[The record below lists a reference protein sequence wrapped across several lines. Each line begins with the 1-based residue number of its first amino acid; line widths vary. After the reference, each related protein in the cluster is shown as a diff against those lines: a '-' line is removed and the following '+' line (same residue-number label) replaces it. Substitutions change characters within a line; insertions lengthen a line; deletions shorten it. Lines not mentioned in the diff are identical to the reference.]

1 MADDENPGAGPQERP
16 EEPPGEEQPD
26 PSLVRRR
33 RAQDAAGDLERMGI
47 DPRSLGLGDLPAREA
62 LVEAP
67 ESGASVVQLRPEQSH
82 DPAPAP
88 QPEPAQQRDTGSHPS
103 ASQDLLER
111 TAPASPR
118 ETSRFV
124 RLVARGLTTP
134 DAAVVAQDERAI
146 VDAARQRQTDRRI
159 VAFVAGKGGVGCT
172 TLAVGVGTTFMA
184 LREDRSVVVDV
195 QTGPPALS
203 DLYGVA
209 NPMTI
214 TAVPNDGHALVAP
227 TVPSG
232 LAMVGGGTWDET
244 VSRGDVARVL
254 DNLGP
259 DHAFNLLDVGD
270 DCGEGGHAAL
280 ARADQ
285 AVVVSGPGP
294 AGAAALAEALMR
306 VRTVNPNL
314 VARVVQVI
322 VCPHEDSFRETS
334 RRNPA
339 GSGVVVVPPDP
350 YLLGGHVYDARGV
363 SAATRQAV
371 LRVAAA
377 VALGSVHG

>member
-1 MADDENPGAGPQERP
+1 MADDQRP
-16 EEPPGEEQPD
+16 DEEQPD
-26 PSLVRRR
+26 QDVLRRR

-47 DPRSLGLGDLPAREA
+47 DPRSLGLGEMPAREA
-62 LVEAP
+62 AAEGP
-67 ESGASVVQLRPEQSH
+67 DHGASVVQLRPDQSQVSAPVRQSEPAPPP
-82 DPAPAP
+82 DPATP
-88 QPEPAQQRDTGSHPS
+88 QSPS
-103 ASQDLLER
+103 RSFLAL
-111 TAPASPR
+111 TAPPPVR
-118 ETSRFV
+118 ETSRFI

-134 DAAVVAQDERAI
+134 DAAVAAQDERTI
-146 VDAARQRQTDRRI
+146 VEAARHRQTDRRI

-195 QTGPPALS
+195 QAGAPTLTE
-203 DLYGVA
+203 LYGA
-209 NPMTI
+209 AGPMSI
-214 TAVPNDGHALVAP
+214 TALPHDAQPVVPP
-227 TVPSG
+227 TAPSG
-232 LAMVGGGTWDET
+232 LAMVSGGTWDET
-244 VSRGDVARVL
+244 VTRGDVAGVL
-254 DNLGP
+254 DRLGT
-259 DHAFNLLDVGD
+259 DHTFNLLDVGD
-270 DCGEGGHAAL
+270 DAGEGGHAAL

-285 AVVVSGPGP
+285 AVVVSGPGH
-294 AGAAALAEALMR
+294 AGAAALAEALLR
-306 VRTVNPNL
+306 VRTVNPSL

-322 VCPHEDSFRETS
+322 VCPHEESFRETS

-350 YLLGGHVYDARGV
+350 YLLGGNVYDAHSV

>member
-1 MADDENPGAGPQERP
+1 MADDERPGERP
-16 EEPPGEEQPD
+16 GETTGEEQPD
-26 PSLVRRR
+26 QSVLRRR

-47 DPRSLGLGDLPAREA
+47 DPRSLGLGDLPSRESV
-62 LVEAP
+62 VEAP
-67 ESGASVVQLRPEQSH
+67 ESGASVVQLRPEQSPV
-82 DPAPAP
+82 PAPAR
-88 QPEPAQQRDTGSHPS
+88 QPEPAAQHETVTRPT
-103 ASQDLLER
+103 ASQNLLER
-111 TAPASPR
+111 TAPPSPR

-184 LREDRSVVVDV
+184 LREDHSVVVDV
-195 QTGPPALS
+195 QAGAPTLS
-203 DLYGVA
+203 VLYGVA

-214 TAVPNDGHALVAP
+214 TALPNDGQPLVAP

-244 VSRGDVARVL
+244 VTRGDVAGVL
-254 DNLGP
+254 DGLGP
-259 DHAFNLLDVGD
+259 DHTFNLLDVGD

-294 AGAAALAEALMR
+294 AGAAALAEVLMR
-306 VRTVNPNL
+306 VRAVNPNL

-334 RRNPA
+334 RRNPP

-350 YLLGGHVYDARGV
+350 YLLGGNVYDARGV
-363 SAATRQAV
+363 SSATRQAV

-377 VALGSVHG
+377 VALGSVPG